1 MHYLLFSPFFFN
13 CRLSGKTWKM
23 AAKFLSILKFCP
35 RKKINTLLKG
45 LKVKWYMYYKQYLCV
60 LRSLIV
66 ISKKIKF
73 IYCLQ
78 EFFCKYITNDDFGK
92 FPSQITHILPGT
104 WESIMLWMEIKDTTS
119 VIYRKTQTSQ
129 WYTMLLWK
137 VSWINATL
145 LLWRVS

>member
-1 MHYLLFSPFFFN
+1 MMFLSSLHFWFLSFTVWHHQLWTLGKQVLWKIDSVLEKKNTCKMLSLIIINALSFILSFFFN

-45 LKVKWYMYYKQYLCV
+45 LKVKWYMYYKLQICV

-78 EFFCKYITNDDFGK
+78 EIFCKYITNDDFGK
-92 FPSQITHILPGT
+92 FPSQITHI
-104 WESIMLWMEIKDTTS
+104 
-119 VIYRKTQTSQ
+119 
-129 WYTMLLWK
+129 
-137 VSWINATL
+137 
-145 LLWRVS
+145 